1 MKTGTNGLTL
11 IKSFEG
17 LFHKP
22 YLCPANVATIGY
34 GTTVYPSGNKVKL
47 TDKTI
52 TEAEAETYL
61 MSDLDKFERSVCH
74 LTTVPLT
81 QNQFDALVSF
91 AYNVGATALSTSTLL
106 KKVNRNPNDASIRT
120 EFLRWNKAGGKVLN
134 GLTRRRI
141 AEANL
146 YFKL

>member
-1 MKTGTNGLTL
+1 MKTGTNGLYL

-17 LFHKP
+17 LYHKP
-22 YLCPANVATIGY
+22 YLCPAGVPTIGY
-34 GTTVYPSGNKVKL
+34 GTTIYPSGNKVKL

-61 MSDLDKFERSVCH
+61 MSDLAKFEQSVSH
-74 LTTVPLT
+74 LVTDTIN

-91 AYNVGATALSTSTLL
+91 AYNLGANALSTSTLL

-120 EFLRWNKAGGKVLN
+120 EFLRWNKAAGKVLN

-146 YFKL
+146 YFKP